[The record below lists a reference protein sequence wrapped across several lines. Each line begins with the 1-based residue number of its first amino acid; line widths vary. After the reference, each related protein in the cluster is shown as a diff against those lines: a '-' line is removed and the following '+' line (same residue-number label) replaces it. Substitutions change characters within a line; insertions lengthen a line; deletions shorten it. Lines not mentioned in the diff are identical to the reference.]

1 MNNCYNT
8 TELKGGIRMNIYQIP
23 WLFHL
28 DYDHISQ
35 KITIRLSEVMRNK
48 INTKS
53 EKLLFSN
60 SSIHEFIHKYDYRK
74 LSYFVALNPSGT
86 FDTLMRFKF
95 QDQKGYIKTQAV
107 CEMTPKGFS
116 CVHIEVLDIIKTKKR
131 VYLDLYQSSGVKI
144 ILRDDQILK
153 ETVTNKLSAYKN
165 QLENILQR

>member
-8 TELKGGIRMNIYQIP
+8 NESKGGLTMNIYHIP

-28 DYDHISQ
+28 DYDHVNH
-35 KITIRLSEVMRNK
+35 KMTIRLSEVMRNK
-48 INTKS
+48 IHTTS
-53 EKLLFSN
+53 ETLFFSN

-74 LSYFVALNPSGT
+74 LSYFVTLNPNKT

-107 CEMTPKGFS
+107 CEMTPRGFS
-116 CVHIEVLDIIKTKKR
+116 CVHIEVLDIMKTKKR

-144 ILRDDQILK
+144 VLRDDQILK
-153 ETVTNKLSAYKN
+153 DASINKLSAYKN